1 MYDITVTVTCQGQGP
16 IEGVTAGSV
25 GQLEARLSC
34 VAQSQRSSEAQS
46 FSPYAASGC
55 RMGRLEVYNPSA
67 RHADGNG
74 QGTWGTVCKLPRYRW
89 HLGCI
94 LLNMP
99 AISLLTGGHWFWDN
113 DNAAG
118 VACRQMG
125 FADGFMYTF
134 GATTL
139 LP

>member
-74 QGTWGTVCKLPRYRW
+74 QGTWGTVC
-89 HLGCI
+89 
-94 LLNMP
+94 
-99 AISLLTGGHWFWDN
+99 GHWFWDN

>member
-1 MYDITVTVTCQGQGP
+1 MPDRFGCACRFANQQKRRRLADVYDITVTVTCQGQGP

-25 GQLEARLSC
+25 GQLGARLSC

-74 QGTWGTVCKLPRYRW
+74 QGTWGTVC
-89 HLGCI
+89 
-94 LLNMP
+94 
-99 AISLLTGGHWFWDN
+99 GHWC
-113 DNAAG
+113 AATPG
-118 VACRQMG
+118 RPVCALH
-125 FADGFMYTF
+125 F
-134 GATTL
+134 
-139 LP
+139 

>member
-16 IEGVTAGSV
+16 IAGVTPGNV

-34 VAQSQRSSEAQS
+34 VAQSQRSSETTS
-46 FSPYAASGC
+46 FSVHSHGQGC

-74 QGTWGTVCKLPRYRW
+74 QGTWGTVC
-89 HLGCI
+89 
-94 LLNMP
+94 
-99 AISLLTGGHWFWDN
+99 GHWFWDN
-113 DNAAG
+113 DNAAN
-118 VACRQMG
+118 VACRQIMG
-125 FADGFMYTF
+125 SSASGYMYTF